1 MIVIKHVKKSI
12 NVIRQYKYLIKST
25 EAQLQNSDASFH
37 SPPTHE
43 SAYIN
48 VQHLMN
54 IMHPNIKVSL
64 NKPNSAMYNKDIKYN
79 SCFIKNLTN
88 IDKLLWNLFTAPIFF

>member
-1 MIVIKHVKKSI
+1 MHIELVRKLSNNSTNQIMVILHVKNSI
-12 NVIRQYKYLIKST
+12 NVIHQYKYLIKST
-25 EAQLQNSDASFH
+25 QAQLQNSDASFH

-48 VQHLMN
+48 VKHLMN

-64 NKPNSAMYNKDIKYN
+64 NKANSAMYNKDIKYN
-79 SCFIKNLTN
+79 SYKRF
-88 IDKLLWNLFTAPIFF
+88 A

>member
-1 MIVIKHVKKSI
+1 MIVILHVKKSI

-25 EAQLQNSDASFH
+25 EAQLQNSD
-37 SPPTHE
+37 
-43 SAYIN
+43 

-79 SCFIKNLTN
+79 SYKRF
-88 IDKLLWNLFTAPIFF
+88 A

>member
-1 MIVIKHVKKSI
+1 MIVILHVKKSI

-79 SCFIKNLTN
+79 SYKRF
-88 IDKLLWNLFTAPIFF
+88 A

>member
-1 MIVIKHVKKSI
+1 MIVILHVKKSI
-12 NVIRQYKYLIKST
+12 NVIRH
-25 EAQLQNSDASFH
+25 SDASFH

-79 SCFIKNLTN
+79 SYKRF
-88 IDKLLWNLFTAPIFF
+88 A

>member
-1 MIVIKHVKKSI
+1 MIVILHVKKSI

-25 EAQLQNSDASFH
+25 EAQLQNSDTSFH

-79 SCFIKNLTN
+79 SYKRF
-88 IDKLLWNLFTAPIFF
+88 A

>member
-1 MIVIKHVKKSI
+1 MIVILHVKKSI
-12 NVIRQYKYLIKST
+12 NVICQYKYLIKST

-43 SAYIN
+43 SAFIN

-79 SCFIKNLTN
+79 SYKRF
-88 IDKLLWNLFTAPIFF
+88 A